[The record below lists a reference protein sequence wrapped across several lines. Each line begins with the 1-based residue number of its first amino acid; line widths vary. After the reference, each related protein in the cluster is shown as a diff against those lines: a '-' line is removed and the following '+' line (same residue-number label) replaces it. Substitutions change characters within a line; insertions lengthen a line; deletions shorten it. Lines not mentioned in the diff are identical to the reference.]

1 MTALTEA
8 RSASAFAARGLACG
22 EQPDEPTHCWRC
34 EYAFALDDLVD
45 VDGIAHCGPCGRVE
59 VGDELADR
67 RADL

>member
-1 MTALTEA
+1 MTAITEA
-8 RSASAFAARGLACG
+8 RSHDAYAARGLACG
-22 EQPDEPTHCWRC
+22 EQPDEPRYCWRC

-45 VDGIAHCGPCGRVE
+45 VDGAAMCCTCARVE